1 MIVRAV
7 TLALI
12 VLGGGVYATRA
23 QGPDR
28 AVARTPLAKFPC
40 ELQGWRC
47 LGDTPLDPRV
57 VAFLG
62 VDDYVNRTYLA
73 LPPPSLPPK
82 GGSHEGSHEVA
93 DAAQPIGLYVAYYAS
108 QKQGES
114 IHSPQNCLPGSGWQP
129 VSAERTTIDAGGTTL
144 PVNKY
149 VVQKGINRQVVFY
162 WYQGRG
168 RVVANEYANKF
179 WLMIDQARLQR
190 SNGSLVR
197 IVAPVPGTS
206 DAALVSAS
214 AAARHFARDLYPRL
228 SPYLQ

>member
-12 VLGGGVYATRA
+12 VLAGGAYATRA

-40 ELQGWRC
+40 QLEGWRC

-57 VAFLG
+57 VALLG
-62 VDDYVNRTYLA
+62 FDDYVNRTYLA
-73 LPPPSLPPK
+73 
-82 GGSHEGSHEVA
+82 
-93 DAAQPIGLYVAYYAS
+93 DAAQPVGLYVAYYAS

-179 WLMIDQARLQR
+179 WLMIDQARLRR

-206 DAALVSAS
+206 DAALASAS
-214 AAARHFARDLYPRL
+214 AAARHFAQDLYPRL

>member
-1 MIVRAV
+1 MIARAV

-12 VLGGGVYATRA
+12 VLGGGAYATRA
-23 QGPDR
+23 ADPGG
-28 AVARTPLAKFPC
+28 AVARTPLARFPC
-40 ELQGWRC
+40 QLEAWRC
-47 LGDTPLDPRV
+47 AGDTPLDPEV
-57 VAFLG
+57 IAVLG
-62 VDDYVNRTYLA
+62 VDDYVNRTYLS
-73 LPPPSLPPK
+73 PPAAN
-82 GGSHEGSHEVA
+82 GGPGGLV
-93 DAAQPIGLYVAYYAS
+93 AQPIGLYVAYYGS
-108 QKQGES
+108 QKRGDS
-114 IHSPQNCLPGSGWQP
+114 IHSPQNCLPGTGWQP

-168 RVVANEYANKF
+168 RVIANEYANKF

-206 DAALVSAS
+206 AAALASAS
-214 AAARHFARDLYPRL
+214 AAAQQFARDLYPRL

>member
-40 ELQGWRC
+40 QLEGWRC
-47 LGDTPLDPRV
+47 LGDTPLEPRV

-73 LPPPSLPPK
+73 
-82 GGSHEGSHEVA
+82 
-93 DAAQPIGLYVAYYAS
+93 DAAQPVGLYVAYYAS

-114 IHSPQNCLPGSGWQP
+114 IHSPQNCLPGSGWQS

-149 VVQKGINRQVVFY
+149 LVQKGINRQVVFY

-197 IVAPVPGTS
+197 IVAPVLGTS